1 MLFHHIFLLQ
11 VGVNSI
17 IFYNSLQ
24 VTFTSY
30 STLEYIM
37 FYIKQSRLVRAIQN
51 LNPLASKQLSTIQ
64 VPNMFGTWILTV
76 FH

>member
-1 MLFHHIFLLQ
+1 MLFHLIFLLQ

-51 LNPLASKQLSTIQ
+51 INPLASKQLSTIQ
-64 VPNMFGTWILTV
+64 IPNMFGTWILTV

>member
-1 MLFHHIFLLQ
+1 MLFHYIFLLQ

-17 IFYNSLQ
+17 IFYNLLQ
-24 VTFTSY
+24 VTFSSY
-30 STLEYIM
+30 STIEYIM

-64 VPNMFGTWILTV
+64 IPHMFGTWILTV